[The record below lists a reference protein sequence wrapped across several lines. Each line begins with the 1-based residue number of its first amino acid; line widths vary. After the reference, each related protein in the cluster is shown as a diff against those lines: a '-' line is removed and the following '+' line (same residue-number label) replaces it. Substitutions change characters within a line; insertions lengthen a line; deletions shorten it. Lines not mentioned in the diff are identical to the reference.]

1 MENKNMNF
9 QGIAF
14 AALLLMISGCGITI
28 TKNYYYGD
36 SSQAV
41 KKPATEETKV
51 KFQSQYTDTNRK

>member
-1 MENKNMNF
+1 MNF